1 MKTLGISG
9 AVWLMLVSVSACSSP
24 PVLPDRSAPAV
35 KAQEARLAKVI
46 GADPLMVGGPAACK
60 VRLLGQQGGAFF
72 VWADCTAVA
81 PIQPGDLSHTSTSA
95 PVRVD
100 GSKVTMPAD
109 GGGYSES
116 LRKIFPTDL
125 ANYVV
130 DNPSSPEL
138 RP

>member
-1 MKTLGISG
+1 MKARKLVA
-9 AVWLMLVSVSACSSP
+9 AVSFAST
-24 PVLPDRSAPAV
+24 
-35 KAQEARLAKVI
+35 E
-46 GADPLMVGGPAACK
+46 
-60 VRLLGQQGGAFF
+60 
-72 VWADCTAVA
+72 
-81 PIQPGDLSHTSTSA
+81 PGDSAHTSTST

-100 GSKVTMPAD
+100 GSKVTKPAD